1 MELLVKLAALS
12 LCVSAVALLLRRS
25 DETLALILPLAAL
38 IVGCALLLPEFAQM
52 QALCSR
58 ALALTGLPAA
68 LFTPLAKV
76 IGISLVTR
84 FSCALCADAGQSALS
99 ALLGTAGAVCALVCA
114 LPLVS
119 ALLDL
124 VEGFL

>member
-12 LCVSAVALLLRRS
+12 LCVSAV
-25 DETLALILPLAAL
+25 
-38 IVGCALLLPEFAQM
+38 ALLLPEFAQM

>member
-25 DETLALILPLAAL
+25 DEALALILPLAAL

-52 QALCSR
+52 QALYSR

>member
-25 DETLALILPLAAL
+25 DEALALILPLAAL

-68 LFTPLAKV
+68 LFTQLA
-76 IGISLVTR
+76 
-84 FSCALCADAGQSALS
+84 
-99 ALLGTAGAVCALVCA
+99 
-114 LPLVS
+114 
-119 ALLDL
+119 
-124 VEGFL
+124 

>member
-1 MELLVKLAALS
+1 M
-12 LCVSAVALLLRRS
+12 SAVALLLRRS
-25 DETLALILPLAAL
+25 DEALALILPLAAL

>member
-25 DETLALILPLAAL
+25 DEALALILPLAAV

>member
-25 DETLALILPLAAL
+25 DEALALILPLAAL
-38 IVGCALLLPEFAQM
+38 SVGCALLLPEFAQM

>member
-25 DETLALILPLAAL
+25 DEALALILPLAAL
-38 IVGCALLLPEFAQM
+38 ILGCALLLPEFAQM

>member
-25 DETLALILPLAAL
+25 DEALALLLPLAAL
-38 IVGCALLLPEFAQM
+38 IVALLLPEFAQM

>member
-25 DETLALILPLAAL
+25 DEALALILPLAAL

>member
-25 DETLALILPLAAL
+25 DEALALILPLAAL

-76 IGISLVTR
+76 IGISLVTH

>member
-25 DETLALILPLAAL
+25 DEALALILPLAAL
-38 IVGCALLLPEFAQM
+38 ILGCALLLPEFAQM

-68 LFTPLAKV
+68 LVTPLAKV

-84 FSCALCADAGQSALS
+84 CSCALCADAGQSALS

>member
-25 DETLALILPLAAL
+25 DEALALILPLAAL

-99 ALLGTAGAVCALVCA
+99 ALLGTAGAVCALVCV